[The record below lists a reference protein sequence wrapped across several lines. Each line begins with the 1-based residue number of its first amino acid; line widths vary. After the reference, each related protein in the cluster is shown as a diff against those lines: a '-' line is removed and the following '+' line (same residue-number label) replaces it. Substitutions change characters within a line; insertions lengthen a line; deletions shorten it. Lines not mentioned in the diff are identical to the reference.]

1 VLTCPL
7 EAVYDS
13 TTVAGDEAGVEMV
26 VVPDGVLTVKVDGDG
41 MYSVATDPD
50 GVTIW
55 TVLTSAATEVV
66 VVPPDEVNKLEM
78 TVGTEVGTT
87 SVEPDGVMM
96 LTVDGDGT
104 GLTDSMTGEVYETS
118 TVPPAGVV

>member
-1 VLTCPL
+1 
-7 EAVYDS
+7 
-13 TTVAGDEAGVEMV
+13 VE
-26 VVPDGVLTVKVDGDG
+26 PDGVVTVKVDGAG

-66 VVPPDEVNKLEM
+66 VVPPDEVNKLE
-78 TVGTEVGTT
+78 TTDGTEVGMT
-87 SVEPDGVMM
+87 SVDPDGVTIE
-96 LTVDGDGT
+96 TVLGLGT
-104 GLTDSMTGEVYETS
+104 GETDSMTGEVYETS